1 MGMHRTP
8 SEYDDSEPAVEYRRP
23 PPPDR
28 PAWSPPTPRYT
39 EESWR
44 RVPRPSALPAD
55 VTAELQA
62 LKAKLAVGTS
72 AVGSDRVLDP
82 EHVRRY
88 LERCA
93 AKKREEAPF

>member
-1 MGMHRTP
+1 
-8 SEYDDSEPAVEYRRP
+8 
-23 PPPDR
+23 
-28 PAWSPPTPRYT
+28 
-39 EESWR
+39 
-44 RVPRPSALPAD
+44 